1 MSFYGSVYYQ
11 LVDTFYKVVAKNTG
25 KDNLTFIVPNKEAE
39 LPNQAVGRKGVIE
52 LDSGNRWINFSDAGA
67 EDSAAYKIWHGKPD
81 TEKVTPDHGFKLLNV
96 SEADMTDRTKDGVI
110 QLIAADEFETYETQY
125 DKAGHIA
132 ETIRKVYRLPK
143 SETDERLDELERL
156 VGTDA
161 DKVMPDVEEK
171 NLYGFVEE
179 NSADIK
185 TLETYVGKWPDYT
198 PQSQNFPISRVI
210 GKIGTLLGESYL
222 YDGNFKS
229 IVDVLGTIKDFED
242 TDLYRG
248 DEKPLSITDGLTK
261 LKKAIDGLN
270 GTVNDNKTTSD
281 FQYSSIGS
289 VIGEKINDDSIYD
302 HIKAI
307 YGVNDGVVTDSLTTL
322 ADRAQSLENK
332 DKSLDED
339 IKTINDKL
347 GGNWSSTDTVR
358 KAVTD
363 INNNLG
369 ADWSSTNTVRKAI
382 TDVNNNLGTGW
393 NSTDTVSKA
402 IADINTKLGWT
413 RTDSIL
419 VDITDI
425 EGNVDNL
432 KGRTDKTEEDIGDL
446 KVRAQSIE
454 NAAQLLTERVDAHYN
469 NQNAEN
475 SKLHE
480 ADSKLDQRITNLAN
494 AIGSVPESTTVIAL
508 IEETNENFK
517 ASIGDL
523 PEDSNMIKEIESAET
538 RLQAQVDS
546 ISESL
551 GAVPDGENAY
561 SLISKNITD
570 IQTINN
576 KIGSINAENP
586 ISELVSENTRLIAGI
601 QTDYVTKE
609 AAKAYLTTE
618 VAAETYAPLGVI
630 GDTSSWEN
638 PDNTI
643 VAKINSLEGK
653 IDSVEK
659 IVGNEELEE
668 GQTIIGLLLELKTEI
683 DTIKNT
689 IAELHPTD
697 PPTPDEEE
705 PVLPPENGE
714 EEEEPVE

>member
-11 LVDTFYKVVAKNTG
+11 LVDTFYKIVAKNTG
-25 KDNLTFIVPNKEAE
+25 EDNKTFIVPDKSKELA
-39 LPNQAVGRKGVIE
+39 NQAVGRKGVIE

-81 TEKVTPDHGFKLLNV
+81 TETVTPDHGFKLLNV
-96 SEADMTDRTKDGVI
+96 PEADRTKDGVI

-161 DKVMPDVEEK
+161 DKIMPDVEEK

-198 PQSQNFPISRVI
+198 TQSQNFPISRVI

-248 DEKPLSITDGLTK
+248 EEKPLSITDGLTK

-270 GTVNDNKTTSD
+270 GTVSDNKNTSD

-307 YGVNDGVVTDSLTTL
+307 YGDNNGNVTDSLTSL
-322 ADRAQSLENK
+322 ASRAKALEDK
-332 DKSLDED
+332 DKSLDQD
-339 IKTINDKL
+339 IKDIRDTM
-347 GGNWSSTDTVR
+347 NWSDERT
-358 KAVTD
+358 
-363 INNNLG
+363 IF
-369 ADWSSTNTVRKAI
+369 KAI
-382 TDVNNNLGTGW
+382 DDIEKTLNWTSEN
-393 NSTDTVSKA
+393 TVSKE
-402 IADINTKLGWT
+402 ISEIQKDLGWT
-413 RTDSIL
+413 RDNSIL
-419 VDITDI
+419 VDITSLEGRATNLETHATNSEKDI
-425 EGNVDNL
+425 DDLQN
-432 KGRTDKTEEDIGDL
+432 RAKTIEE
-446 KVRAQSIE
+446 
-454 NAAQLLTERVDAHYN
+454 AAQLLTQRVDDHYN
-469 NQNAEN
+469 NQNNEN
-475 SKLHE
+475 NKLHD
-480 ADSKLDQRITNLAN
+480 ADSELDKRINSLSD
-494 AIGSVPESTTVIAL
+494 AIGSVPESTTIISL
-508 IEETNENFK
+508 IDKTNDDFK
-517 ASIGDL
+517 VSIGNL
-523 PEDSNMIKEIESAET
+523 PEDSNVIKEIESAET
-538 RLQAQVDS
+538 RLQAQIDS

-551 GAVPDGENAY
+551 GTVPEGENTY
-561 SLISKNITD
+561 SLIDKNITD

-576 KIGSINAENP
+576 KIGSINTENT
-586 ISELVSENTRLIAGI
+586 ISGLISENTRLIASI

-609 AAKAYLTTE
+609 AAKSYLTTE
-618 VAAETYAPLGVI
+618 AAAEIYLTSEIAEETYAPLAII

-683 DTIKNT
+683 ATIKNT

-705 PVLPPENGE
+705 PVLPPETGE
-714 EEEEPVE
+714 EEEEEPIE

>member
-25 KDNLTFIVPNKEAE
+25 KDNLAFIVPNKDAE

-81 TEKVTPDHGFKLLNV
+81 TETVTPDHGFKLLNV
-96 SEADMTDRTKDGVI
+96 SEEDMIDRTKDGVI

-179 NSADIK
+179 NSADIQ
-185 TLETYVGKWPDYT
+185 TLETYVGKWPEYT

-302 HIKAI
+302 HIKTI
-307 YGVNDGVVTDSLTTL
+307 YGVNDGVVTDSLTSL
-322 ADRAQSLENK
+322 ASRTKVLEDK
-332 DKSLDED
+332 DKSLDQD
-339 IKTINDKL
+339 IKDIRDTM
-347 GGNWSSTDTVR
+347 NWSDERTISESID
-358 KAVTD
+358 D
-363 INNNLG
+363 IEKTLN
-369 ADWSSTNTVRKAI
+369 WTSENTVAKEI
-382 TDVNNNLGTGW
+382 SEIQKD
-393 NSTDTVSKA
+393 
-402 IADINTKLGWT
+402 LGWT
-413 RTDSIL
+413 RDNSVL
-419 VDITDI
+419 VDITSLEGRATNLETHATNSEKDI
-425 EGNVDNL
+425 DDL
-432 KGRTDKTEEDIGDL
+432 QGRAKTIEE
-446 KVRAQSIE
+446 
-454 NAAQLLTERVDAHYN
+454 AAQLLTQRVDDHYN
-469 NQNAEN
+469 NQNDEN

-480 ADSKLDQRITNLAN
+480 ADSKLDERVTDLAN
-494 AIGSVPESTTVIAL
+494 AIGLVPESTTVIAL
-508 IEETNENFK
+508 IEKTNDDFK

-523 PEDSNMIKEIESAET
+523 PEDSNVIKEIESAET
-538 RLQAQVDS
+538 RLQTQVDS

-561 SLISKNITD
+561 SLIDKNIID
-570 IQTINN
+570 IQAINN
-576 KIGSINAENP
+576 KIGSINIEDT
-586 ISELVSENTRLIAGI
+586 ISGLISKNTGLIAGI
-601 QTDYVTKE
+601 QADYVTKE

-618 VAAETYAPLGVI
+618 AAEEIYAPLSII
-630 GDTSSWEN
+630 GDTSSLEN

-643 VAKINSLEGK
+643 VAKINSLEGE
-653 IDSVEK
+653 IDSIEK

-668 GQTIIGLLLELKTEI
+668 GQTIIGLLLELKAEI
-683 DTIKNT
+683 ATIKNT
-689 IAELHPTD
+689 IAELHPVD

-705 PVLPPENGE
+705 PTE
-714 EEEEPVE
+714 

>member
-39 LPNQAVGRKGVIE
+39 LPNQAVGRKGIIE

-67 EDSAAYKIWHGKPD
+67 EDSAAYKIWHGEPD

-261 LKKAIDGLN
+261 LKKAIDDLN

-347 GGNWSSTDTVR
+347 GGNWSSTNTVR

-369 ADWSSTNTVRKAI
+369 
-382 TDVNNNLGTGW
+382 TGW
-393 NSTDTVSKA
+393 SSTDTVSKA
-402 IADINTKLGWT
+402 VADINTKLGWT

-446 KVRAQSIE
+446 KVRAQGIE

-480 ADSKLDQRITNLAN
+480 ADSKLDQRITDLAN

-538 RLQAQVDS
+538 RLQAQIDS
-546 ISESL
+546 FSESL
-551 GAVPDGENAY
+551 GAVPDGKNAY
-561 SLISKNITD
+561 NLIDKNITD

-586 ISELVSENTRLIAGI
+586 ISELISENTRLIAGI

-618 VAAETYAPLGVI
+618 AAAETYLTSETAEATYAPLGII

-668 GQTIIGLLLELKTEI
+668 GQTIISLLLELKAEI

-705 PVLPPENGE
+705 S
-714 EEEEPVE
+714 VE

>member
-25 KDNLTFIVPNKEAE
+25 KDNLTFIVPDKEAA
-39 LPNQAVGRKGVIE
+39 LPNQAVGRKGIIE

-67 EDSAAYKIWHGKPD
+67 EDSAAYKIWHGEPD

-261 LKKAIDGLN
+261 LKKAIDDLN

-347 GGNWSSTDTVR
+347 GGNWSSTNTVR

-369 ADWSSTNTVRKAI
+369 
-382 TDVNNNLGTGW
+382 TGW
-393 NSTDTVSKA
+393 SSTDTVSKA
-402 IADINTKLGWT
+402 VADINTKLGWT

-432 KGRTDKTEEDIGDL
+432 KGSTDKTEEDIGDL
-446 KVRAQSIE
+446 KVRAQGIE

-480 ADSKLDQRITNLAN
+480 ADSKLDQRITDLAN

-538 RLQAQVDS
+538 RLQAQIDS
-546 ISESL
+546 FSESL
-551 GAVPDGENAY
+551 GAIPDGKNAY
-561 SLISKNITD
+561 SLIDKNITD

-586 ISELVSENTRLIAGI
+586 ISELISENTRLIAGI

-618 VAAETYAPLGVI
+618 AAAETYLTSETAEATYAPLGII

-668 GQTIIGLLLELKTEI
+668 GQTIISLLLELKAEI

-705 PVLPPENGE
+705 S
-714 EEEEPVE
+714 VE

>member
-81 TEKVTPDHGFKLLNV
+81 TETVTPDHGFKLLNV
-96 SEADMTDRTKDGVI
+96 SDADMTDRTKDGVI

-185 TLETYVGKWPDYT
+185 TLETYVGKWPEYT
-198 PQSQNFPISRVI
+198 LQSQNFPISRVI
-210 GKIGTLLGESYL
+210 GKIGVLLGENFL
-222 YDGNFKS
+222 HDGNFKS

-261 LKKAIDGLN
+261 LKKAIDSLN

-307 YGVNDGVVTDSLTTL
+307 YGVNDGVVTDSLTSL
-322 ADRAQSLENK
+322 ALRAKALEDK
-332 DKSLDED
+332 DKSLDQD
-339 IKTINDKL
+339 IKDIRDAM
-347 GGNWSSTDTVR
+347 NWSDERT
-358 KAVTD
+358 
-363 INNNLG
+363 I
-369 ADWSSTNTVRKAI
+369 
-382 TDVNNNLGTGW
+382 
-393 NSTDTVSKA
+393 SKA
-402 IADINTKLGWT
+402 IDDIEKTLNWTSENTVAKEISEIQKDLGWT
-413 RTDSIL
+413 RENSVL
-419 VDITDI
+419 VDITSLEGRATNLETHATNSEKDI
-425 EGNVDNL
+425 DDL
-432 KGRTDKTEEDIGDL
+432 QDRAKAIEE
-446 KVRAQSIE
+446 
-454 NAAQLLTERVDAHYN
+454 AAQLLTQRVDDHYN
-469 NQNAEN
+469 NQNDEN

-480 ADSKLDQRITNLAN
+480 ADSKLDERITNLVN
-494 AIGSVPESTTVIAL
+494 AVGLVPESKTVISL
-508 IEETNENFK
+508 IEEANTDFE
-517 ASIGDL
+517 AAIGNL
-523 PEDSNMIKEIESAET
+523 PEDSNVIKEIESAET
-538 RLQAQVDS
+538 RLQDQIDS

-551 GAVPDGENAY
+551 GAVPDGKNAY
-561 SLISKNITD
+561 SLIDKNITD

-586 ISELVSENTRLIAGI
+586 ISELISENTRLIAGI

-618 VAAETYAPLGVI
+618 AAAKTYLTSETAEATYAPLGII

-705 PVLPPENGE
+705 PVLPPKNGE
-714 EEEEPVE
+714 EEEEPIE